1 MTDTDDATDA
11 VVIERTF
18 DAPVEQ
24 IWRMWTVPEHFQ
36 AWYGP
41 TGATIPVAKIDPRVG
56 GTRLIC
62 MEVQTPGGPMK
73 MWFTGEHREVVEN
86 QRLVYTEMI
95 SDEAGNPVSPQ
106 SMGLP
111 DGHSVTEVRVELA
124 MVDGRTRMV
133 MTHVGV
139 PAGSPGAAGW
149 SMAFDKLAAYVEAN
163 QPRE

>member
-1 MTDTDDATDA
+1 MTGTDDTTDA

-24 IWRMWTVPEHFQ
+24 IWQMWTVPEHFQ

-41 TGATIPVAKIDPRVG
+41 TGATIPVANLDVRVG
-56 GTRLIC
+56 GTRQIS
-62 MEVQTPGGPMK
+62 MEMQTPSGPMQ

-86 QRLVYTEMI
+86 ERLVYTEMI
-95 SDEAGNPVSPQ
+95 SDEHGNPASPE

-111 DGHSVTEVRVELA
+111 DGHSATEVRVELDV
-124 MVDGRTRMV
+124 VDGRTRMV

-139 PAGSPGAAGW
+139 PAESPGAAGW
-149 SMAFDKLAAYVEAN
+149 TMAFDKLTALIEVNE
-163 QPRE
+163 PRR

>member
-1 MTDTDDATDA
+1 MTDTNDTTDA

-24 IWRMWTVPEHFQ
+24 IWQMWTVPEHFQ

-41 TGATIPVAKIDPRVG
+41 TGATIPVAKIDARVG
-56 GTRLIC
+56 GTRQIC
-62 MEVQTPGGPMK
+62 MEMQTPGGSMQ

-86 QRLVYTEMI
+86 ERLVYTEMI
-95 SDEAGNPVSPQ
+95 SDEDGNPSSPE

-111 DGHSVTEVRVELA
+111 DGHSVTEVRVELDV
-124 MVDGRTRMV
+124 VDGRTRMV

-139 PAGSPGAAGW
+139 PAGSPGEAGW
-149 SMAFDKLAAYVEAN
+149 TMAFDKLTALIAGK
-163 QPRE
+163 

>member
-24 IWRMWTVPEHFQ
+24 VWQMWTVPEHFQ

-41 TGATIPVAKIDPRVG
+41 TGATIPVAKIDARAG
-56 GTRLIC
+56 GTRQIC
-62 MEVQTPGGPMK
+62 MEMQTPGGPMQ

-86 QRLVYTEMI
+86 QRLVYTEMV
-95 SDEAGNPVSPQ
+95 SDEDGNPASPET
-106 SMGLP
+106 MGLP
-111 DGHSVTEVRVELA
+111 DGHSVTEVRVELDV
-124 MVDGRTRMV
+124 VDGRTRMI
-133 MTHVGV
+133 MTHQGI

-149 SMAFDKLAAYVEAN
+149 AMAFDKLAALIAG
-163 QPRE
+163 Q